1 MSCAAL
7 QQKPAFVFCVLLGA
21 KSLVQPGVLD
31 TVLDTVSP
39 STFYDDMIVLLAL
52 ALYCDLCTL

>member
-52 ALYCDLCTL
+52 ALY